1 MKDHGV
7 PWMSLSTSLSF
18 FGSLFLAFVIR
29 CFASMAIGSML
40 KLVVCCNHI
49 AGVVVRWVS
58 PYMSLDSSLHMV
70 LIRHICNFGLVDDG

>member
-1 MKDHGV
+1 MCGGCHCLLLCRSLAVCFLPLSSGV
-7 PWMSLSTSLSF
+7 LL
-18 FGSLFLAFVIR
+18 
-29 CFASMAIGSML
+29 ASMAIGSML